1 MAKYDDMLMSIKPMN
16 QADTLSINNT
26 HYTGDYSN
34 CQTIEKKT
42 KRDMM
47 RKYNDL
53 VEKYVEERVEVS
65 IVNTLLNTIDD
76 NTTYTLS
83 PLQATSIGF

>member
-1 MAKYDDMLMSIKPMN
+1 
-16 QADTLSINNT
+16 
-26 HYTGDYSN
+26 
-34 CQTIEKKT
+34 
-42 KRDMM
+42 MM